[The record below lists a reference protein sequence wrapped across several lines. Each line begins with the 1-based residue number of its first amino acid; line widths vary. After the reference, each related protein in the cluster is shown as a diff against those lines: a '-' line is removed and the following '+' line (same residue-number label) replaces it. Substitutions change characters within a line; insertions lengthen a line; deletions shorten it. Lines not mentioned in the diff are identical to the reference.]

1 MREEK
6 RRKKW
11 ERVFLSWNASN
22 FSHAPN
28 SLLPLR
34 QARRIKSPKKRH
46 FFSSKLDFLF
56 LRWKISAL
64 PLLDPLPV
72 KSLRNE
78 KAFTKTAVSLLIEM
92 SVKKASK
99 LRWLNPIIK
108 SPVWS
113 SPRPLKI
120 DNCNKSGRSL
130 LLPIKTGTIIC
141 DYRILWPMTVDD
153 HQKPS
158 CTMVGGSQNH

>member
-1 MREEK
+1 MFARGETEEK
-6 RRKKW
+6 MGAGFPLV
-11 ERVFLSWNASN
+11 ECQQFLPRPKLPPPAQASAA
-22 FSHAPN
+22 HKIPEKEA
-28 SLLPLR
+28 
-34 QARRIKSPKKRH
+34 

-99 LRWLNPIIK
+99 MRWFNEI
-108 SPVWS
+108 
-113 SPRPLKI
+113 PL
-120 DNCNKSGRSL
+120 
-130 LLPIKTGTIIC
+130 
-141 DYRILWPMTVDD
+141 
-153 HQKPS
+153 Q
-158 CTMVGGSQNH
+158 

>member
-1 MREEK
+1 MQEEK

-34 QARRIKSPKKRH
+34 QARRIKSPKKRR
-46 FFSSKLDFLF
+46 FSSKLDFLF

-92 SVKKASK
+92 SEKKSFETAMVKSNDKKTQYDPPPDPSK
-99 LRWLNPIIK
+99 LTIVINREDLSF
-108 SPVWS
+108 SPS
-113 SPRPLKI
+113 RPER
-120 DNCNKSGRSL
+120 CV
-130 LLPIKTGTIIC
+130 TIASFG
-141 DYRILWPMTVDD
+141 
-153 HQKPS
+153 Q
-158 CTMVGGSQNH
+158 